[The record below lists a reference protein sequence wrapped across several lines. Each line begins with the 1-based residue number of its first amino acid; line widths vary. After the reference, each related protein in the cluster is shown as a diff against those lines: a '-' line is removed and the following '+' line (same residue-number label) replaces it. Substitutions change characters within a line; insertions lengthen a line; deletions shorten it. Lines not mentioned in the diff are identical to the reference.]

1 MIEMIVV
8 IKEIFSVFD
17 FVASM
22 FNKVDCVK
30 IVPHATWKNSYSIK
44 CSK

>member
-1 MIEMIVV
+1 MIEMVV
-8 IKEIFSVFD
+8 VFEEIFSVFD

-22 FNKVDCVK
+22 FNKADCVE